1 MQAAPICDFF
11 LIPTSTREG
20 TAGGATMMTTVT
32 VTTTATNLK
41 RERERK
47 GDVLGDVTR
56 AGESGDRV
64 LSSRYYLSELS
75 TVRSVMPT
83 YA

>member
-1 MQAAPICDFF
+1 MRFF
-11 LIPTSTREG
+11 PNSHKHTG
-20 TAGGATMMTTVT
+20 TAGGATMTTT